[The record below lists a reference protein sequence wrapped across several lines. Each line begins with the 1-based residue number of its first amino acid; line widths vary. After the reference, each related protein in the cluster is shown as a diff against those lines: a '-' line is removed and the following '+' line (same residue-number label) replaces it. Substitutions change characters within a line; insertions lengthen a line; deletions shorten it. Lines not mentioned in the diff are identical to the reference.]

1 MTDTNINEPFLHSNI
16 QRDNVAAR
24 ERLEY
29 DWSDKK
35 DAFEIET
42 VNCRLN
48 NKSTTSLLRPGATR
62 FLDEL
67 RLNNL
72 VIGIIFIRKIL
83 NETFAH
89 MIPANPRRNIGNI
102 SPNMLWMIVRSVDR
116 DR

>member
-1 MTDTNINEPFLHSNI
+1 M
-16 QRDNVAAR
+16 AGR

-67 RLNNL
+67 RTINL
-72 VIGIIFIRKIL
+72 VVSVIFNQEIL
-83 NETFAH
+83 NKTFFLSFQPILAGILGTFH
-89 MIPANPRRNIGNI
+89 QTCFG
-102 SPNMLWMIVRSVDR
+102 
-116 DR
+116 